1 MPRKGDAKMNENEK
15 IREEL
20 LNTVT
25 GLSDEQLN
33 AHPEEGRWSI
43 VQVLDHLYLMERA
56 ITKSIADK
64 LQSDERIPAGDKPIE
79 LTLNREVKVQ
89 APPYVIP
96 SESFQ
101 TLNEV
106 KDKLSDS
113 RKAFLHLVD
122 HAKENDLEQKSFP
135 HPLFKELSL
144 KQWIPFVG
152 LHEKRHLKQIEEL
165 KSKL

>member
-1 MPRKGDAKMNENEK
+1 MNENEN

-20 LNTVT
+20 LIAVS

-43 VQVLDHLYLMERA
+43 IQVLDHLYLMERA
-56 ITKSIADK
+56 LTRKIADK
-64 LQSDERIPAGDKPIE
+64 LKSDESITPVDKPIE

-89 APPYVIP
+89 APPFVLP
-96 SESFQ
+96 SEAFQ
-101 TLNEV
+101 TLSEV
-106 KDKLSDS
+106 KDKLSES
-113 RKAFLHLVD
+113 RKAFIQVVN
-122 HAKENDLEQKSFP
+122 HAKLNDLEQKSFP

-144 KQWIPFVG
+144 KQWITFVG
-152 LHEKRHLKQIEEL
+152 LHEKRHLMQIEEL

>member
-1 MPRKGDAKMNENEK
+1 MEDNKK

-20 LNTVT
+20 LEAVNN
-25 GLSDEQLN
+25 LSDEQLN

-43 VQVLDHLYLMERA
+43 IQVLNHLYLMERV

-64 LQSDERIPAGDKPIE
+64 LKSDESIPAEDKPIE
-79 LTLNREVKVQ
+79 YTLNREVKVS
-89 APPYVIP
+89 APPFVIP
-96 SESFQ
+96 SEAFQ
-101 TLNEV
+101 TLDEV
-106 KDKLSDS
+106 KNKLSESRQAFIQVVDS
-113 RKAFLHLVD
+113 ANEK
-122 HAKENDLEQKSFP
+122 DLEQKSFP

-152 LHEKRHLKQIEEL
+152 LHEKRHLLQIEEL

>member
-1 MPRKGDAKMNENEK
+1 MNENEK
-15 IREEL
+15 IREEI
-20 LNTVT
+20 LNTVN

-43 VQVLDHLYLMERA
+43 IQVLDHIYLMERA

-64 LQSDERIPAGDKPIE
+64 LKSDERVPAVDKPIQ
-79 LTLNREVKVQ
+79 LTVNRDVKVE
-89 APPYVIP
+89 APSYVVP
-96 SESFQ
+96 SDSFQ
-101 TLNEV
+101 TLDEV
-106 KDKLSDS
+106 KDKLAES
-113 RKAFLHLVD
+113 RSAFVQLVD
-122 HAKENDLEQKSFP
+122 NADENDLEQKSFP

-152 LHEKRHLKQIEEL
+152 FHEKRHLLQIEEL

>member
-1 MPRKGDAKMNENEK
+1 MNQNEK
-15 IREEL
+15 TREEL
-20 LNTVT
+20 LNAVN

-43 VQVLDHLYLMERA
+43 IQVLDHLYLMERA

-64 LQSDERIPAGDKPIE
+64 LQSDEKVPAADKPIE
-79 LTLNREVKVQ
+79 LTVNREVKVE
-89 APPYVIP
+89 APSYVVP

-101 TLNEV
+101 TLQEV
-106 KDKLSDS
+106 KDKLAES
-113 RKAFLHLVD
+113 RAALVQLVD
-122 HAKENDLEQKSFP
+122 SADEKDLEEKSFP
-135 HPLFKELSL
+135 HPLFKDLSL

-152 LHEKRHLKQIEEL
+152 LHEKRHLLQIEEL

>member
-1 MPRKGDAKMNENEK
+1 MNENAN

-20 LNTVT
+20 LIAVS

-43 VQVLDHLYLMERA
+43 IQVLDHLYKMERT
-56 ITKSIADK
+56 ITRNIEDK
-64 LQSDERIPAGDKPIE
+64 LKSDESTTPVDKPIE
-79 LTLNREVKVQ
+79 LTLLNREVKVQ
-89 APPYVIP
+89 APAFVIP

-101 TLNEV
+101 TLSEL
-106 KDKLSDS
+106 KDKLSES
-113 RKAFLHLVD
+113 RKAFIQVVD
-122 HAKENDLEQKSFP
+122 HAKLNDLEQKSFP

-144 KQWIPFVG
+144 KQWITFVG
-152 LHEKRHLKQIEEL
+152 LHEKRHLMQIEEL

>member
-1 MPRKGDAKMNENEK
+1 MNDNEK
-15 IREEL
+15 IREVL
-20 LNTVT
+20 LNAVN

-33 AHPEEGRWSI
+33 AHPEAGRWSI
-43 VQVLDHLYLMERA
+43 IQVLDHLYLMERA

-64 LQSDERIPAGDKPIE
+64 LKSDDSTPAVDKPIE

-89 APPYVIP
+89 APPFVIP

-106 KDKLSDS
+106 KDKLSET
-113 RKAFLHLVD
+113 RKAFIRVVD
-122 HAKENDLEQKSFP
+122 QAKENDLEQKSFP

-144 KQWIPFVG
+144 KQWISFVG
-152 LHEKRHLKQIEEL
+152 LHEKRHLMQIEEL